1 MIEIVEIKN
10 PFEPNKK
17 EQKKVECTDGTLYSY
32 LDPTDKDVYL
42 NGILVLDPVNCFPQ
56 DGNQIVVTPHIGK
69 SIKGILGMVAMLA
82 LAVYAPV
89 LAAKWLP
96 ATASKLA
103 IGLMTGAITMVG
115 GKLINSMLRLNQIGS
130 TSENSQSTS
139 YGWSLPSVQTYEG
152 GVIAET
158 YGECIPTPQ
167 LLMCHVE
174 TTNTDDQDKNVQ
186 YLNLLYCG
194 GWGPVDSISNIRIGT
209 TPIENF
215 TDVQIE
221 TRLGE
226 NNQEPISFFPTTVLD
241 QSIGLECAE
250 NKPLIR
256 TTDTKKAKKLEVTVE
271 FPNGLYKVN
280 DSGDYD
286 KNTAEFQIM
295 YRKTGTTEWKDF
307 GGDDSNHI
315 VKSNGRLS
323 NIVTNVKSI
332 GDSAPLEVWTL
343 VAKKDKDTLS
353 VTGSISGKK
362 KEARYGEHYDNGI
375 ISFDL
380 KKREIFMKKEGTI
393 TITVQKSTFSL
404 TKATSQAVRRSY
416 QFEMPEAGQYDIKVV
431 GTKLPTTTRATA
443 YMTWSTLSS
452 FIMDSA
458 YSRPGKVLIGLRIK
472 ATNQLSGGIPNVNWR
487 QIRNTVHVFDW
498 ETGTYVEKDAKNP
511 IWAAYDMLHNC
522 KRLYNINTNVE
533 EYVVE
538 GVPANNFKQYWD
550 EWKSAAAYADE
561 EVSMISGEKERRF
574 RFDAVMD
581 TTQTRWEA
589 AQKAATSGRATIL
602 RHGTQYGIVVD
613 RPSNIVQV
621 FGEGQIVKSS
631 FKGEY
636 SSRDDRARSVEITYN
651 DTDNDY
657 KNTVFMVRSP
667 NYANNLRKNDNT
679 AKLSLFGVTRRSQAY
694 REGMY
699 LMATNERQLQ
709 TVTFGTDIGGMV
721 CEYGDVIGINHA
733 VPQFGDASGRI
744 VKAEGNTVVLDK
756 FVVLKPNKN
765 HSIMIRLEDDSII
778 TKQIQAVTE
787 ETNTDTITV
796 IGEFSQQ
803 ELPKQYD
810 PYMLG
815 EANKEVKPF
824 RITKI
829 TKNGDNQV
837 TITATEYDAAVYE
850 LDYSRYPV
858 IDYAK
863 VEKELSV
870 KDIKL
875 TKIVNTLKDGTV
887 LCDIKVDWVLPI
899 SNQCKQVQVYYKRT
913 NEETYTL
920 LNTFSGNETSAVI
933 RSVLTTQNYMVR
945 IICLNDLGIAGPGI
959 EKTIYIA
966 GKETAPAVV
975 KQFTVVQDSINSS
988 ILHLQ
993 WAPNQEPDIYGYRL
1007 YDDAGKELVNYIGS
1021 TNYTFFATESKIYT
1035 FGIKAINTS
1044 GIESETTTKV
1054 SIQITITEGSIA
1066 VPDKVNSAS
1075 IELTKEGVLIEWTPI
1090 TNTYIDFYEVRR
1102 NSNTGD
1108 LQGLIVKSNS
1118 IREIIQLKNRKG
1130 DLLIYGH
1137 NPVKGYGP
1145 GLNVS
1150 YDFQKLEAPIVTSVN
1165 MVKGFALLVSN
1176 MPSTANSIRFYI
1188 VGSAKTDILNST
1200 GNTITYTGDADI
1212 YRVKAA
1218 FIDAIGE
1225 GIESNELLVTVSA
1238 TIDPA
1243 LLDKESLGLKEFDKR
1258 VNELSAEFN
1267 KISEEY
1273 SVTVK
1278 NLRKDVETK
1287 ISQLDDGIDIKVTK
1301 GLKALDGNAIL
1312 SRINLYEG
1320 GVKIDGKLIHI
1331 TGDTLIDGNIITNR
1345 MIQANSI
1352 SADKLKVDSLSA
1364 LSAYIGG
1371 TLRGG
1376 KLIGTEIQ
1384 NESGSFKVDAQGNI
1398 YGVNITGSRIDAN
1411 SVYAEGQ
1418 QLKPVYVKRLDVS
1431 SGDKIELPAGY
1442 SWDKTL
1448 IFLRWIS
1455 GAMDND
1461 YYAFSGQNMGQNE
1474 VDAIQ
1479 RIAQERFKI
1488 TLNMRAGWGM
1498 NGFGNDLVQD
1508 NVSGANEDI
1517 ASKNG
1522 GRFISFNQGRP
1533 VYGVVQYSS
1542 VSGERPP
1549 VFSVSISQSN
1559 SSHYKGNPTTLF
1571 ALGVTEKGY
1580 FYYGKISARQ
1590 GGWGRAGITIMSFW

>member
-17 EQKKVECTDGTLYSY
+17 ERKKVECTDGTLYSY

-42 NGILVLDPVNCFPQ
+42 NGILVLDSVNCFPQ

-332 GDSAPLEVWTL
+332 GNSAPLEVWTL

-498 ETGTYVEKDAKNP
+498 DTGTYVEKDANNP

-667 NYANNLRKNDNT
+667 NYANNLKKNDNT

-803 ELPKQYD
+803 ELPKRYD

-1007 YDDAGKELVNYIGS
+1007 YDDTGKELVNYIGS
-1021 TNYTFFATESKIYT
+1021 TNYTFFATESKTYT

-1044 GIESETTTKV
+1044 GIESETATKV

-1075 IELTKEGVLIEWTPI
+1075 IELTKEGVLIEWAPI
-1090 TNTYIDFYEVRR
+1090 TNTYIDFYEVRS

-1267 KISEEY
+1267 QVSNEY
-1273 SVTVK
+1273 STKVQ
-1278 NLRKDVETK
+1278 NLAEDVESRFT
-1287 ISQLDDGIDIKVTK
+1287 QLDNGIDLKVTK

-1331 TGDTLIDGNIITNR
+1331 TGDTLIDGNIITNK
-1345 MIQANSI
+1345 MLQANSI
-1352 SADKLKVDSLSA
+1352 TADKLKVDSLSA

-1384 NESGSFKVDAQGNI
+1384 NESGTFKVDAQGNI

-1580 FYYGKISARQ
+1580 FYYGKMSARQ
-1590 GGWGRAGITIMSFW
+1590 GGWGSAGITIMSFW

>member
-17 EQKKVECTDGTLYSY
+17 ERKKVECTDGTLYSY

-69 SIKGILGMVAMLA
+69 SLKGILGMVAMIA
-82 LAVYAPV
+82 LAVYAPA

-96 ATASKLA
+96 AAASKLA

-115 GKLINSMLRLNQIGS
+115 GKLINSMLRLDQIGS

-343 VAKKDKDTLS
+343 VAKKDRDTLS

-498 ETGTYVEKDAKNP
+498 DTGTYVEKDGKNP
-511 IWAAYDMLHNC
+511 IWAAYDMLHNS

-550 EWKSAAAYADE
+550 EWKSAADYADE

-744 VKAEGNTVVLDK
+744 VKADGNIVVLDK

-778 TKQIQAVTE
+778 TKKIQAVTE

-803 ELPKQYD
+803 ELPKRYD

-870 KDIKL
+870 KDIQL

-920 LNTFSGNETSAVI
+920 LNTFNGNETSAVI

-966 GKETAPAVV
+966 GKETAPAMV

-1007 YDDAGKELVNYIGS
+1007 YDDTEKELVNYIGA

-1044 GIESETTTKV
+1044 GIESETATKV
-1054 SIQITITEGSIA
+1054 SIQIIITEGSIA

-1075 IELTKEGVLIEWTPI
+1075 IELTKEGVLLEWIPI
-1090 TNTYIDFYEVRR
+1090 TNTYIDFYEVRS

-1225 GIESNELLVTVSA
+1225 GIESTELLVTVSA

-1267 KISEEY
+1267 KVSEEY

-1278 NLRKDVETK
+1278 NLREDVETK
-1287 ISQLDDGIDIKVTK
+1287 ISQLDNGIDLKVTK

-1345 MIQANSI
+1345 MIQASSI
-1352 SADKLKVDSLSA
+1352 SADKLKVDSLSTI
-1364 LSAYIGG
+1364 SAYIGG

-1376 KLIGTEIQ
+1376 KLVGTEIQ
-1384 NESGSFKVDAQGNI
+1384 NENGSFKVDANGNI
-1398 YGVNITGSRIDAN
+1398 KGANITGSRIDAN
-1411 SVYAEGQ
+1411 SVYAEGK
-1418 QLKPVYVKRLDVS
+1418 QLKPLFVKRLDVT
-1431 SGDKIELPAGY
+1431 SGDKIEIPPGY
-1442 SWDKTL
+1442 LWENTV

-1455 GAMDND
+1455 DPMEQGK
-1461 YYAFSGQNMGQNE
+1461 YEYSGTYMSSNE
-1474 VDAIQ
+1474 INAIQ
-1479 RIAQERFKI
+1479 QIAQERFKM
-1488 TLNMRAGWGM
+1488 TLNMRDRWSM
-1498 NGFGNDLVQD
+1498 NGFGGDLLKG
-1508 NVSGANEDI
+1508 NVDGSNENI
-1517 ASKNG
+1517 VSRNG

-1533 VYGVVQYSS
+1533 VYGVVQYSGI
-1542 VSGERPP
+1542 VDNPPP
-1549 VFSVSISQSN
+1549 VFRVTVSDGPGVKNKPAEI
-1559 SSHYKGNPTTLF
+1559 YG
-1571 ALGVTEKGY
+1571 LGITEKGY
-1580 FYYGKISARQ
+1580 FYYGKMSARQ

>member
-17 EQKKVECTDGTLYSY
+17 ERKKVECTNGTLYSY

-56 DGNQIVVTPHIGK
+56 DGNQIIVTPHIGK
-69 SIKGILGMVAMLA
+69 SLKGILGMVAMLA

-295 YRKTGTTEWKDF
+295 YRKTGTMEWKDF

-332 GDSAPLEVWTL
+332 GSAAPLEVWTL

-362 KEARYGEHYDNGI
+362 KEAKYGEHYDNGI

-380 KKREIFMKKEGTI
+380 KQREIFMKKEGTI

-416 QFEMPEAGQYDIKVV
+416 QFEMPEAGQYDIRVV

-498 ETGTYVEKDAKNP
+498 DTGTYVEKDAKNP

-561 EVSMISGEKERRF
+561 EVLMISGEKERRF

-803 ELPKQYD
+803 ELPKRYD

-1007 YDDAGKELVNYIGS
+1007 YDDAGKELVNYIGA
-1021 TNYTFFATESKIYT
+1021 TNYTFFATESKTYT

-1044 GIESETTTKV
+1044 GIESETATKI
-1054 SIQITITEGSIA
+1054 SIQITITEGSIE

-1075 IELTKEGVLIEWTPI
+1075 IELTKEGVLLEWTPI
-1090 TNTYIDFYEVRR
+1090 TNTYIDFYEVRS

-1238 TIDPA
+1238 TIDPS

-1287 ISQLDDGIDIKVTK
+1287 ISQLDDGIDLKVTK

-1331 TGDTLIDGNIITNR
+1331 TGDTLIDGNIITNK
-1345 MIQANSI
+1345 MLQANSI
-1352 SADKLKVDSLSA
+1352 TADKLKVDSLSA

-1384 NESGSFKVDAQGNI
+1384 NESGTFKVDAQGNI

-1580 FYYGKISARQ
+1580 FYYGKMSARQ
-1590 GGWGRAGITIMSFW
+1590 GGWGSAGITIMSFW

>member
-17 EQKKVECTDGTLYSY
+17 ERKKVECTNGTLYSY

-69 SIKGILGMVAMLA
+69 SLKGILGMVAMLA

-332 GDSAPLEVWTL
+332 GNSAPLEVWTL

-416 QFEMPEAGQYDIKVV
+416 QFEMPEAGQYDIRVV

-498 ETGTYVEKDAKNP
+498 DTGTYVEKDAKNP

-533 EYVVE
+533 EFVVE

-667 NYANNLRKNDNT
+667 NYANNLKKNDNT

>member
-17 EQKKVECTDGTLYSY
+17 ERKKVECTDGTLYSY

-96 ATASKLA
+96 AAASKLA

-332 GDSAPLEVWTL
+332 GNAAPLEVWTL

-362 KEARYGEHYDNGI
+362 KEAKYGEHYDNGI

-498 ETGTYVEKDAKNP
+498 DTGTYVEKDAKNP

-667 NYANNLRKNDNT
+667 NYANNLKKNDNT

-744 VKAEGNTVVLDK
+744 IKAEGNTVVLDK

-803 ELPKQYD
+803 ELPKRYD

-875 TKIVNTLKDGTV
+875 TKIVSTLKDGTV

-933 RSVLTTQNYMVR
+933 RSVLTTQNYIVR

-966 GKETAPAVV
+966 GKETAPAMV

-993 WAPNQEPDIYGYRL
+993 WSPNQEPDIYGYRL
-1007 YDDAGKELVNYIGS
+1007 YNDTGKELVNYIGS
-1021 TNYTFFATESKIYT
+1021 TNYTFFATESKTYT

-1044 GIESETTTKV
+1044 GIESEIATKV

-1075 IELTKEGVLIEWTPI
+1075 IELTKEGVLLEWTPI
-1090 TNTYIDFYEVRR
+1090 TNTYIDFYEVRS

-1243 LLDKESLGLKEFDKR
+1243 LLDKESLGLKEFDKH

-1267 KISEEY
+1267 KVSHEY
-1273 SVTVK
+1273 STKVE
-1278 NLRKDVETK
+1278 NLSRDVESRIT
-1287 ISQLDDGIDIKVTK
+1287 QLDNGIELKVTK

-1345 MIQANSI
+1345 MIQASSI

-1376 KLIGTEIQ
+1376 KLVGTEIE
-1384 NESGSFKVDAQGNI
+1384 NESGTFKVDAQGNI
-1398 YGVNITGSRIDAN
+1398 KGANIVGSRVDAN
-1411 SVYAEGQ
+1411 SVYANGQ
-1418 QLKPVYVKRLDVS
+1418 QLKPVYVKRIDVS
-1431 SGDKIELPAGY
+1431 SGDKIELPDGY

-1517 ASKNG
+1517 ASENG

-1580 FYYGKISARQ
+1580 FYYGKMSARQ

>member
-17 EQKKVECTDGTLYSY
+17 ERKKVECTDGTLYSY
-32 LDPTDKDVYL
+32 LDPIDKDVYL

-69 SIKGILGMVAMLA
+69 SLKGILGMVAMLA

-353 VTGSISGKK
+353 VTGNISGKK

-498 ETGTYVEKDAKNP
+498 DTGTYVEKDAKNP

-667 NYANNLRKNDNT
+667 NYANNLKKNDNT

-803 ELPKQYD
+803 ELPKRYD

-933 RSVLTTQNYMVR
+933 RSVLTTQNYIVR

-966 GKETAPAVV
+966 GKETAPAGV
-975 KQFTVVQDSINSS
+975 KQFAVVQDSINSS

-1007 YDDAGKELVNYIGS
+1007 YDDAGKELVNYIGA
-1021 TNYTFFATESKIYT
+1021 TNYTFFATESKTYT

-1044 GIESETTTKV
+1044 GIESETATKI

-1075 IELTKEGVLIEWTPI
+1075 IELTKEGVLLEWTPI
-1090 TNTYIDFYEVRR
+1090 TNTYIDFYEVRS

-1287 ISQLDDGIDIKVTK
+1287 ISQLDDGIDLKVTK

-1331 TGDTLIDGNIITNR
+1331 TGDTLIDGNIITNK
-1345 MIQANSI
+1345 MLQANSI
-1352 SADKLKVDSLSA
+1352 TADKLKVDSLSA

-1384 NESGSFKVDAQGNI
+1384 NESGTFKVDAQGNI
-1398 YGVNITGSRIDAN
+1398 KGANITGSRIDAN

-1580 FYYGKISARQ
+1580 FYYGKMSARQ
-1590 GGWGRAGITIMSFW
+1590 GGWGSAGITIMSFW

>member
-17 EQKKVECTDGTLYSY
+17 ERKKVECTDGTLYSY

-332 GDSAPLEVWTL
+332 GSAAPLEVWTL

-498 ETGTYVEKDAKNP
+498 DTGTYVEKDAKNP

-667 NYANNLRKNDNT
+667 NYANNLKKNDNT

-744 VKAEGNTVVLDK
+744 IKAEGNTVVLDK

-796 IGEFSQQ
+796 TGEFSQQ
-803 ELPKQYD
+803 ELPKRYD

-1007 YDDAGKELVNYIGS
+1007 YDDTGKELVNYIGS
-1021 TNYTFFATESKIYT
+1021 TNYTFFATESKTYT

-1044 GIESETTTKV
+1044 GIESETATKV

-1075 IELTKEGVLIEWTPI
+1075 IELTKEGVLLEWTPI
-1090 TNTYIDFYEVRR
+1090 TNTYIDFYEVRS

-1137 NPVKGYGP
+1137 NPVKGYGT

-1165 MVKGFALLVSN
+1165 MIKGFALLVSN

-1225 GIESNELLVTVSA
+1225 GIVSNELLVTISA

-1258 VNELSAEFN
+1258 VNELSEEFN
-1267 KISEEY
+1267 KVSHEY
-1273 SVTVK
+1273 STKVQ
-1278 NLRKDVETK
+1278 NLAEDVESRFT
-1287 ISQLDDGIDIKVTK
+1287 QLDKGIELKVTK
-1301 GLKALDGNAIL
+1301 GLKALDGGAIL

-1352 SADKLKVDSLSA
+1352 TADKLKVDSLSA

-1384 NESGSFKVDAQGNI
+1384 NESGSFKVDSNG
-1398 YGVNITGSRIDAN
+1398 NITGSHINGGLITGATIRGVNI
-1411 SVYAEGQ
+1411 EGQ
-1418 QLKPVYVKRLDVS
+1418 SIYNAGYKVKSLDVRTYEVAH
-1431 SGDKIELPAGY
+1431 GDYTPIPDGY
-1442 SWDKTL
+1442 SEGQCV
-1448 IFLRWIS
+1448 FVPIS
-1455 GAMDND
+1455 YKIISNGKVGGREGPNLD
-1461 YYAFSGQNMGQNE
+1461 YYE
-1474 VDAIQ
+1474 
-1479 RIAQERFKI
+1479 
-1488 TLNMRAGWGM
+1488 
-1498 NGFGNDLVQD
+1498 
-1508 NVSGANEDI
+1508 
-1517 ASKNG
+1517 
-1522 GRFISFNQGRP
+1522 
-1533 VYGVVQYSS
+1533 
-1542 VSGERPP
+1542 
-1549 VFSVSISQSN
+1549 SN
-1559 SSHYKGNPTTLF
+1559 SPNFPIYTFDGSKVGLMGTRRAYAARTFSNDTKRNLKTGWIYVL
-1571 ALGVTEKGY
+1571 V
-1580 FYYGKISARQ
+1580 IARQ
-1590 GGWGRAGITIMSFW
+1590 